1 MKESP
6 LTWSRRQWVSL
17 KFRLAAVKPSYQ
29 QLGVAPIENSSPD
42 KIFEAAK
49 IKGKPIMGRLVLSH
63 FLTVSTAS
71 SPRLA
76 SSLCAGGFRIRQWK
90 APTSI
95 PQIRLQSA
103 RNASGFRCC
112 CSVSLSQP
120 AAPETSPS
128 SEEDSVWSPTDGF
141 NPPGKLS
148 WRHKKLDF
156 ATGSTKLIALENIAL
171 HIVYIHYMN
180 TYDTLFFIV
189 DLHAITL
196 PYDAQQLSKATRDTA
211 ALYLACGVDTS
222 KASVFV
228 QSHVRAHAEMMWL
241 LSSVTPVG
249 WLNRMIQFKE
259 KSRKA
264 GDENV
269 GVGLL
274 TYPVLMASDILLYQS
289 DFVPVG
295 EDQKQHLE
303 LTRELAERVN
313 HLFGGR
319 KWKKLGGRGGS
330 IFKVPEALIPPVGAR
345 VMSLTDG
352 LSKMSKSAPSDQSR
366 INLLD
371 PKDVISNKIKRCKT
385 DSFSGMEFDNPERP
399 ECNNLLSIYQLVSE
413 KTKEVRYEEIISDS
427 AYLDGILAEGAKTA
441 ADVVVLVVLYFSP
454 LRMDRNQLQ
463 RQVALKRSF
472 LFEQGIAYHVFETIT
487 EKRMSYLDPQQFVQ
501 LEELQ
506 DDANP
511 NFVEEIVTLFYKDSA
526 RLFQKIEQALYSR
539 PIDFAKLDDYMHQ
552 FRGSSSRCVR
562 ALERVKQEHQ
572 TLRIHLENY
581 FQSAE
586 KLAMITTIK
595 KGEEYEE
602 NRKQK
607 EPKGSTTS
615 HLLLWKLQKGGLA
628 NDDHHDFALCATFIE
643 HLIIKVVVRANKRG
657 YVAAEDKKLELRLGP
672 PGGEDRQSLLSL
684 GCCNNNNNNIPHEA
698 KRACHEEKKEERKWL
713 TNSSSSN
720 PAASA
725 SELTNSAAARD
736 SDQKSKSRIV
746 HAPVVGWPP
755 IRSSRKNL
763 ANRSSSSS
771 FANPAVDSE
780 SPNETSK
787 EGNGKSDGTTYSKHH
802 MFVKINMEGVPIGRK
817 INLKA
822 YDSYEKLSFAI
833 YELFQGLLAAQRVCC
848 GVEKEDKKGET
859 KSKTE
864 SLHGSGEY
872 TLLYEDNEG
881 DRMLVGDVPW
891 K

>member
-29 QLGVAPIENSSPD
+29 QLVVAPIENSSPD

-49 IKGKPIMGRLVLSH
+49 IKGKAIMGRLVLSH

-90 APTSI
+90 AHTSI
-95 PQIRLQSA
+95 PQIRHQSA

-128 SEEDSVWSPTDGF
+128 SV
-141 NPPGKLS
+141 
-148 WRHKKLDF
+148 KKRIVSGVQP
-156 ATGSTKLIALENIAL
+156 TGS
-171 HIVYIHYMN
+171 IHLGNYLGAIRNWILLQN

-413 KTKEVRYEEIISDS
+413 KTKEEVAQECRDMNWGTFKSVLSDALIDHLHPIQVRYEEIISDS

-441 ADVVVLVVLYFSP
+441 A
-454 LRMDRNQLQ
+454 
-463 RQVALKRSF
+463 
-472 LFEQGIAYHVFETIT
+472 GIA
-487 EKRMSYLDPQQFVQ
+487 D
-501 LEELQ
+501 
-506 DDANP
+506 N
-511 NFVEEIVTLFYKDSA
+511 TLNNAY
-526 RLFQKIEQALYSR
+526 QAMG
-539 PIDFAKLDDYMHQ
+539 F
-552 FRGSSSRCVR
+552 
-562 ALERVKQEHQ
+562 
-572 TLRIHLENY
+572 LR
-581 FQSAE
+581 
-586 KLAMITTIK
+586 
-595 KGEEYEE
+595 
-602 NRKQK
+602 R
-607 EPKGSTTS
+607 
-615 HLLLWKLQKGGLA
+615 
-628 NDDHHDFALCATFIE
+628 
-643 HLIIKVVVRANKRG
+643 
-657 YVAAEDKKLELRLGP
+657 
-672 PGGEDRQSLLSL
+672 
-684 GCCNNNNNNIPHEA
+684 
-698 KRACHEEKKEERKWL
+698 
-713 TNSSSSN
+713 
-720 PAASA
+720 
-725 SELTNSAAARD
+725 
-736 SDQKSKSRIV
+736 
-746 HAPVVGWPP
+746 
-755 IRSSRKNL
+755 
-763 ANRSSSSS
+763 
-771 FANPAVDSE
+771 
-780 SPNETSK
+780 
-787 EGNGKSDGTTYSKHH
+787 
-802 MFVKINMEGVPIGRK
+802 
-817 INLKA
+817 
-822 YDSYEKLSFAI
+822 
-833 YELFQGLLAAQRVCC
+833 
-848 GVEKEDKKGET
+848 
-859 KSKTE
+859 
-864 SLHGSGEY
+864 
-872 TLLYEDNEG
+872 
-881 DRMLVGDVPW
+881 
-891 K
+891 